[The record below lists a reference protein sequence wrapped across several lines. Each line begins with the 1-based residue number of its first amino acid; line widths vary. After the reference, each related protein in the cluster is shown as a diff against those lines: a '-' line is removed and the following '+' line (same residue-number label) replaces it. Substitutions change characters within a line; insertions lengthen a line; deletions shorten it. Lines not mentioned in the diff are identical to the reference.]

1 MLGILCGFEDLN
13 DHDTLRDD
21 ALLALAVGKKDPRIG
36 EPSRAAA
43 RMQRRLCQVPPVL
56 PEVCQTPGRTGARRS
71 SPRHADPLRTPQFMV
86 SVSRRSVGPRGVV
99 HGEDSE
105 GPPGED
111 DLRGKNR
118 RAPRCAA
125 RNGGVRGHA
134 NSRQI

>member
-1 MLGILCGFEDLN
+1 VLGILCGFEDLN

-71 SPRHADPLRTPQFMV
+71 SPRHADPLRTPQF
-86 SVSRRSVGPRGVV
+86 VG
-99 HGEDSE
+99 
-105 GPPGED
+105 
-111 DLRGKNR
+111 LR
-118 RAPRCAA
+118 P
-125 RNGGVRGHA
+125 VRGLGSVRRGA
-134 NSRQI
+134 AFFGLEIARRFQPEIAI